1 MNIDK
6 VIIVD
11 IESNGLLRE
20 SDKIHVVS
28 MAYQKE
34 DGEWTTT
41 STNDYDKMRK
51 LFSNANHTIVG
62 HNFICFDIPIVEKI
76 LGIEFKCH
84 VIDTLGLSWYLFP
97 MRIRHGLAEY
107 GEEVGIAKP
116 VVEDELWKGLSEED
130 LALPADQVKL
140 KWEEHYQIM
149 KHRCE
154 EDCKINVAVWLMF
167 LEKLN
172 KLYVN
177 DKEKVISTIKY
188 LNFKLTCLQIQ
199 EANPLTIDVPL
210 AEKNL
215 KFLEKTIEEKVSELK
230 AIMPDVPVTSIKKRP
245 AKPFKK
251 DGSLSKTGEN

>member
-51 LFSNANHTIVG
+51 LFSNPNHTIVG
-62 HNFICFDIPIVEKI
+62 HNFICFDIPVLEKV

-97 MRIRHGLAEY
+97 MRTRHGLAEY

-116 VVEDELWKGLSEED
+116 EIEDELWKGLSEED
-130 LALPADQVKL
+130 LALPPEQVEL

-149 KHRCE
+149 RHRCE
-154 EDCKINVAVWLMF
+154 EDCKINVAVWLKF

-172 KLYVN
+172 SLYSG
-177 DKEKVISTIKY
+177 DTPLIIRYIKY
-188 LNFKLTCLQIQ
+188 INFKMELLREQ
-199 EANPLTIDVPL
+199 
-210 AEKNL
+210 EKNML
-215 KFLEKTIEEKVSELK
+215 RVDVKKMEENISQIGR
-230 AIMPDVPVTSIKKRP
+230 AS
-245 AKPFKK
+245 
-251 DGSLSKTGEN
+251 